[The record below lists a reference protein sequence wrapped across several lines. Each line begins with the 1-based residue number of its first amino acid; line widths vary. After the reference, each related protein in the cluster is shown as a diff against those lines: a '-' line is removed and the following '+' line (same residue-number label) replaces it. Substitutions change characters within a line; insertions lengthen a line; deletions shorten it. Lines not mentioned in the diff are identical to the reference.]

1 MEYFIPAVAFIHLLL
16 YSGIV
21 WHSWRSYRLFRK
33 ESWFHVGLGFFVLL
47 AGRADRF
54 IALLE
59 NTEPEDPRATIIP
72 VVGAVFL
79 LIGFW
84 KMAYEQTSFIERV
97 KLITHAQSDA
107 GSQPIEF
114 WFEHFRRIVREE
126 LDKTVTIV
134 QKTSTDEIKE

>member
-1 MEYFIPAVAFIHLLL
+1 MKYFILTAASIHVIL

-21 WHSWRSYRLFRK
+21 WHSWRSYRLFRR
-33 ESWFHVGLGFFVLL
+33 ESWFHVGLGFFILL

-54 IALLE
+54 VALLE
-59 NTEPEDPRATIIP
+59 NAEPEDPRATIIP

-97 KLITHAQSDA
+97 KVVMQPDS
-107 GSQPIEF
+107 GSQSTEF
-114 WFEHFRRIVREE
+114 WVDNMRRVMREE
-126 LDKTVTIV
+126 LDKTVTV
-134 QKTSTDEIKE
+134 VKTGVDATKLSE